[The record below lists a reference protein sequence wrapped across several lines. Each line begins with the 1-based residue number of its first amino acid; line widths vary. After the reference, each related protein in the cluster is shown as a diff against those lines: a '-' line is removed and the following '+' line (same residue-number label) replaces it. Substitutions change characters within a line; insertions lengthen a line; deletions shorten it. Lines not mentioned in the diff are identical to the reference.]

1 MSVDPSHYLPAA
13 NGGKPP
19 LLKLQ
24 NISARPEL
32 NGTFGQAVSFSAG
45 RYVVA
50 LIDSTI
56 AAAQA
61 AGNGNDAQPTFLK
74 LKPENLTEAGNF
86 DQLKFGASMMAQS
99 AKAYIASPTMQ
110 NIGKLIIDKMP
121 PALQSKMTPN
131 RALLCAAIVA
141 QLLLYLLWLI
151 LGKLFGFNKIFVFT
165 CLIALLLAVSSPD
178 WMEGYKAQKPVK
190 LIAKNTI
197 MNFRTRWKDN
207 LVNITGYTNI
217 SDNMALAS
225 LVFILLFSGNIL
237 MKRSPTQMPSMSMG
251 DNINMQRSVVP
262 QPQYDLEFIYK
273 LGYDDHE
280 AGNEFGTSLPDDII
294 KYNAAQEVPLPTST
308 TRDEYIDNNNFD
320 YDYNPP
326 LPPRQKPSSLGMGTL
341 LSMFTLYRFG
351 KDLVTT
357 PDGQVILDPQYIMAR
372 MRGIETWRLG
382 MLAISFYRVVTA
394 LSSFVR

>member
-61 AGNGNDAQPTFLK
+61 TGNGNDAQPTFLK

-121 PALQSKMTPN
+121 PVLQSKMTPN
-131 RALLCAAIVA
+131 RALLGAAIGCVF
-141 QLLLYLLWLI
+141 LLYILWII
-151 LGKLFGFNKIFVFT
+151 LGKLFGFNKLFVFT
-165 CLIALLLAVSSPD
+165 CLIALLLAVC
-178 WMEGYKAQKPVK
+178 K
-190 LIAKNTI
+190 LCVY
-197 MNFRTRWKDN
+197 MF
-207 LVNITGYTNI
+207 
-217 SDNMALAS
+217 M
-225 LVFILLFSGNIL
+225 
-237 MKRSPTQMPSMSMG
+237 
-251 DNINMQRSVVP
+251 
-262 QPQYDLEFIYK
+262 
-273 LGYDDHE
+273 
-280 AGNEFGTSLPDDII
+280 
-294 KYNAAQEVPLPTST
+294 
-308 TRDEYIDNNNFD
+308 YI
-320 YDYNPP
+320 
-326 LPPRQKPSSLGMGTL
+326 
-341 LSMFTLYRFG
+341 
-351 KDLVTT
+351 
-357 PDGQVILDPQYIMAR
+357 
-372 MRGIETWRLG
+372 
-382 MLAISFYRVVTA
+382 
-394 LSSFVR
+394 

>member
-32 NGTFGQAVSFSAG
+32 NGSFGQAVSFSAG

-50 LIDSTI
+50 LIDSTT

-61 AGNGNDAQPTFLK
+61 TGNTDAQPTFLK

-110 NIGKLIIDKMP
+110 NIGKLLIDKMP

-131 RALLCAAIVA
+131 RALLGAAIVA
-141 QLLLYLLWLI
+141 QLLLYILWLI
-151 LGKLFGFNKIFVFT
+151 LGKIFGFNKLFVFT

-178 WMEGYKAQKPVK
+178 WMEGYKANKPMK
-190 LIAKNTI
+190 LIAKNAI
-197 MNFRTRWKDN
+197 INFRMRWKDN
-207 LVNITGYTNI
+207 LVNTTGYNNI

-225 LVFILLFSGNIL
+225 LVFVLLFSGKIL
-237 MKRSPTQMPSMSMG
+237 MTRSPTHTPSMSMG
-251 DNINMQRSVVP
+251 DSINMQRNVVP
-262 QPQYDLEFIYK
+262 QQPQYDLEYIYK
-273 LGYDDHE
+273 LGYDDHKD
-280 AGNEFGTSLPDDII
+280 GNEFGTSLPDDII
-294 KYNAAQEVPLPTST
+294 KYIDAQEVPLST
-308 TRDEYIDNNNFD
+308 TTHDGYNGNNNFD
-320 YDYNPP
+320 YDDYNPP
-326 LPPRQKPSSLGMGTL
+326 LPPPQKSSSLGMGTL

-357 PDGQVILDPQYIMAR
+357 PDGQIVLDPQYIMAR

-382 MLAISFYRVVTA
+382 MLAMSLYRVVTA

>member
-61 AGNGNDAQPTFLK
+61 TGNGNDAQPTFLK
-74 LKPENLTEAGNF
+74 LKPENLTEAGNL

-131 RALLCAAIVA
+131 RALLGLAIGCV
-141 QLLLYLLWLI
+141 LLLYILWII
-151 LGKLFGFNKIFVFT
+151 LGKLFGFNKMIVFT
-165 CLIALLLAVSSPD
+165 CLITLLLAVSSPD
-178 WMEGYKAQKPVK
+178 WMEGYKANKPMK
-190 LIAKNTI
+190 LIAKNVV
-197 MNFRTRWKDN
+197 MNFRMRWKDN
-207 LVNITGYTNI
+207 LVNITGYNNI

-225 LVFILLFSGNIL
+225 LVFILLFSGKIL
-237 MKRSPTQMPSMSMG
+237 MTRSPTHLPSMSMG

-262 QPQYDLEFIYK
+262 QQPQYDLEYIYK
-273 LGYDDHE
+273 LGYDDHK

-294 KYNAAQEVPLPTST
+294 KVPLAIST
-308 TRDEYIDNNNFD
+308 TQDGYNENNNFD
-320 YDYNPP
+320 YDDYNPP
-326 LPPRQKPSSLGMGTL
+326 LPPPRKSSSLGMGTL

-351 KDLVTT
+351 KDLVTS
-357 PDGQVILDPQYIMAR
+357 PDGQIVLDPQYIMAR

-382 MLAISFYRVVTA
+382 MLAMSLYRVVTA